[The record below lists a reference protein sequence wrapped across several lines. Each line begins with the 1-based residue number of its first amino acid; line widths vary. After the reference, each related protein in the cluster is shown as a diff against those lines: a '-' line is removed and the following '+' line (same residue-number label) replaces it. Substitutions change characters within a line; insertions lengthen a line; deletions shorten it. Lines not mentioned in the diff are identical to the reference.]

1 MTEMTLFRDRDVT
14 TLMMALTQ
22 HFRATCVTPTF
33 CPANAEI
40 HLLPFEA
47 DSAALRDCER
57 RVV

>member
-1 MTEMTLFRDRDVT
+1 MLAEMNDDMTEMTLFRDRDVT
-14 TLMMALTQ
+14 ILMMG
-22 HFRATCVTPTF
+22 R
-33 CPANAEI
+33 ANAEI

>member
-1 MTEMTLFRDRDVT
+1 MKRTGLPDPTEAIGRTGG
-14 TLMMALTQ
+14 A
-22 HFRATCVTPTF
+22 TPTF